1 MMLIK
6 NGRVIDPRT
15 GRDETADILVE
26 NGRIR
31 AMSTPTAT
39 AISKPSQALPVQ

>member
-26 NGRIR
+26 NGRICKSARDCPQR
-31 AMSTPTAT
+31 AAR
-39 AISKPSQALPVQ
+39 